1 MNIKMK
7 GGSHLFR
14 DNQSSRDGL
23 KNTKAAAHYGQFR
36 KGFLKVSTKI
46 FSPFFTN
53 DNSVFLDNVQ
63 TELSKAEMGE
73 SSRTYISGILFVALI
88 FGLMFSASAIV
99 TYLAKG
105 PYILFTISVPI
116 SIVVVIGIGTF
127 FPSFKSSQRGKK
139 IDENLGSA
147 FAFISAMSS
156 ADVPINSIILKLSK
170 KREYGEVSREAMK
183 IATRTE
189 LLGLDIFTAM
199 QQVARMSPS
208 VEWQKFLQGAVA
220 TSSAGSRLKPYFVTK
235 ATEYQNKLRVS
246 LKKNAES
253 VLIFAET
260 YITIGVAFPLFLIV
274 ILAVMAVIAQ
284 NTSGMSMLF
293 LILISFLVMPVMI
306 ATFVLIMSSVNR
318 EVRIS

>member
-1 MNIKMK
+1 M
-7 GGSHLFR
+7 R
-14 DNQSSRDGL
+14 
-23 KNTKAAAHYGQFR
+23 TPY
-36 KGFLKVSTKI
+36 
-46 FSPFFTN
+46 SPSEATTIESAKLEPN
-53 DNSVFLDNVQ
+53 LD
-63 TELSKAEMGE
+63 
-73 SSRTYISGILFVALI
+73 
-88 FGLMFSASAIV
+88 ASATSLRKSGSLLSI
-99 TYLAKG
+99 A
-105 PYILFTISVPI
+105 FTLLLVIRFWIPAGASIKNIPI
-116 SIVVVIGIGTF
+116 TT
-127 FPSFKSSQRGKK
+127 KSNRRT
-139 IDENLGSA
+139 
-147 FAFISAMSS
+147 
-156 ADVPINSIILKLSK
+156 KLSK
-170 KREYGEVSREAMK
+170 KREYGEVSREALK

-189 LLGLDIFTAM
+189 LLGLDIFTAV

-253 VLIFAET
+253 VSIFAET
-260 YITIGVAFPLFLIV
+260 YVTIGVAFPLFMIV

-306 ATFVLIMSSVNR
+306 ATFLFLMSSVNR